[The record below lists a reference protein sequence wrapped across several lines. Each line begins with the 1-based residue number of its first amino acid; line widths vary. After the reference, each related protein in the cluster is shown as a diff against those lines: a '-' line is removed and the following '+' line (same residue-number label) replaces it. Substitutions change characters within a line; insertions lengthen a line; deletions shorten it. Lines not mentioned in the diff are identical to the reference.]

1 MENIDTVTVHK
12 VIIED
17 TISTLRRA
25 LEKGEITKIEFFFP
39 EVEKAVTTLQEILNK
54 EISQVR
60 RVCVNA
66 NIYLSMQQM

>member
-39 EVEKAVTTLQEILNK
+39 EVEKAVTTLQKILD
-54 EISQVR
+54 EQIS
-60 RVCVNA
+60 
-66 NIYLSMQQM
+66 